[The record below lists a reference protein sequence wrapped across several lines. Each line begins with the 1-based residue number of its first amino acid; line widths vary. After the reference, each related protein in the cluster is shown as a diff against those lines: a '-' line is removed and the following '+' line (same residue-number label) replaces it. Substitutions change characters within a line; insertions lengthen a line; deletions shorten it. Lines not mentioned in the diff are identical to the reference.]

1 MKYLFYVPVKIFFL
15 YAVFISAGILLSY
28 SLRKRR
34 ALAAAI
40 MLIQAAAAL
49 YGLLLILPGFTFF
62 GAAPNRVRTE
72 KKLVALTF
80 DDGPS
85 GIYTPRILDA
95 LKGRGARATFFV
107 MGKNVRRHPSV
118 MKRLAAEGHEIGDH
132 TYNHPF
138 IMFKSDN
145 FRRGEI
151 EKTSDAVFRMT
162 GARVKYYRSPYEYRD
177 FRLLRL
183 LRGMGLSYIS
193 HNVSAHDAFGEPSSK
208 IADIIINSA
217 RPGDIILLHDAG
229 GDRSATAA
237 AIGPA
242 LDGLARKGYR
252 AVTVSELLTAK
263 E

>member
-15 YAVFISAGILLSY
+15 YIVFLAAGILLSY

-49 YGLLLILPGFTFF
+49 YSLLLILPGFTFF
-62 GAAPNRVRTE
+62 GAAPNCVQTE

-85 GIYTPRILDA
+85 GVYTPRILDA
-95 LKGRGARATFFV
+95 LKSRRARATFFV
-107 MGKNVRRHPSV
+107 MGKNAGRHPPV

-138 IMFKSDN
+138 MMFKSDS
-145 FRRGEI
+145 FRRDEI

-193 HNVSAHDAFGEPSSK
+193 HNVSARDAFGETSDR
-208 IADIIINSA
+208 IAEKIINGA
-217 RPGDIILLHDAG
+217 RPGAIILLHDAG

-252 AVTVSELLTAK
+252 AVTISELLAAK
-263 E
+263 N